1 MTRTKIKK
9 KGIRSNW
16 HVNMDEENLTDPTP
30 TDNVPVVNK
39 SLPLT
44 TSPTNGSVS
53 FAVVPLINQSNSSII
68 EPGHM
73 LSLEPKPICVG
84 SNGPNSP
91 CNKMTTTMPMQHAN
105 NYVSPNIVPRDNMN
119 SGNNNNS
126 SINNIDIDI
135 GHCSCQQIILS
146 RIVSTQWNDN
156 ANRVVSHSVH
166 QSQHNYQYPRH
177 TTRYMRHNSNVD
189 LDLDT
194 IFDTDDIFHNKRS
207 NNNNNINVNMNPRYN
222 IFDRNF
228 HMVHQEEVMRAHV

>member
-9 KGIRSNW
+9 KGIRSNM
-16 HVNMDEENLTDPTP
+16 NEGNLTDPTP

-44 TSPTNGSVS
+44 TSPTNGSV
-53 FAVVPLINQSNSSII
+53 II
-68 EPGHM
+68 EPRHM

-91 CNKMTTTMPMQHAN
+91 CNKMTTTMAMQHAN
-105 NYVSPNIVPRDNMN
+105 NYISPNIVPRDNMN
-119 SGNNNNS
+119 SGNNNS

-135 GHCSCQQIILS
+135 GRCTGQQIILS

-177 TTRYMRHNSNVD
+177 TTRYMRHNSNMD

-207 NNNNNINVNMNPRYN
+207 YNNNNINVNMNPRYN

-228 HMVHQEEVMRAHV
+228 HVVHQEEVMRAHV